1 MFRLKMTLSYQADG
15 FGQAD
20 QLSQVRRL
28 GAALE
33 RVGETQSVVGL
44 AGGGISALIDYD
56 LDGDSDVSAHRSIL
70 EDARQAAEQAGFYLI
85 DVAVSQ
91 IVSKAVEGTLVGAV
105 AGLGGGSRAN
115 NPWILLGAGAVGAM
129 IGNLVGSD
137 IKSDLP
143 YLLGVIDQY
152 GRWWL
157 QQPPPTGAEPS
168 PLRS

>member
-70 EDARQAAEQAGFYLI
+70 EGQ
-85 DVAVSQ
+85 
-91 IVSKAVEGTLVGAV
+91 
-105 AGLGGGSRAN
+105 LGKRLSRPASTSS
-115 NPWILLGAGAVGAM
+115 M
-129 IGNLVGSD
+129 
-137 IKSDLP
+137 
-143 YLLGVIDQY
+143 
-152 GRWWL
+152 
-157 QQPPPTGAEPS
+157 S
-168 PLRS
+168 P